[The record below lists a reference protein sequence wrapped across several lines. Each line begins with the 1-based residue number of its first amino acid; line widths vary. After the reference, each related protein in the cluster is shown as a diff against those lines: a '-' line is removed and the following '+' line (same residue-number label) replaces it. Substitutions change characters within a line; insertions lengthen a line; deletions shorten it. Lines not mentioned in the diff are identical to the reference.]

1 MIQVNV
7 IPKPEEGKNFS
18 KVVIALNSVND
29 APYSLQYA
37 VSAFGKDTEGSFMPL
52 PLYNGLYKLEGE
64 NWSNWTSESADS
76 DNAYISG
83 LVLASLGVE
92 QDMTQP
98 EIAPVEVVTEEPTEG
113 GE

>member
-1 MIQVNV
+1 MIQVNT

-37 VSAFGKDTEGSFMPL
+37 VSAFGKDSEGSFMPL
-52 PLYNGLYKLEGE
+52 PLYNGLFKIEGE
-64 NWSNWTSESADS
+64 NWTNWTSESADS
-76 DNAYISG
+76 DNEYITG
-83 LVLASLGVE
+83 LVLANLGVE

-98 EIAPVEVVTEEPTEG
+98 EIEPVEVVTEEPTEG

>member
-1 MIQVNV
+1 MIQVNT

-29 APYSLQYA
+29 SPYSLQYA
-37 VSAFGKDTEGSFMPL
+37 VQAFGKDTEGSFMPL
-52 PLYNGLYKLEGE
+52 PLYNGLFKIEGE

-76 DNAYISG
+76 DSQYISG